1 MRRWMISAVVA
12 LGLGSVACGGRDPVD
27 RAITQ
32 GQITQDVL
40 CECPA
45 SVGVATEA
53 ECRERVEMSSITEA
67 EEACVRRVYQAH
79 RAELDP
85 VLDCQYDASV
95 ELTDCMRAALETCPP
110 ELGASS
116 ACSTAFT
123 ATTEDCPTASTQTE
137 AELQACFASR
147 T

>member
-1 MRRWMISAVVA
+1 MRRWMISGVIA
-12 LGLGSVACGGRDPVD
+12 LGLGSVACGGSDPVS
-27 RAITQ
+27 RAIAE
-32 GQITQDVL
+32 GESARAVL

-45 SVGVATEA
+45 SVGVTTEA
-53 ECRERVEMSSITEA
+53 ECIERLEMSTITDR

-85 VLDCQYDASV
+85 VLDCQYEASV
-95 ELTDCMRAALETCPP
+95 EFTDCMDRALEMCPP
-110 ELGASS
+110 ELSASS
-116 ACSTAFT
+116 ACSTAFS
-123 ATTEDCPTASTQTE
+123 AAADDCPTASTQTQ